1 MAVVGSWLSGCT
13 HVNCQ
18 RVTEEVIEI
27 TTAGARCS
35 RGDCSEARGN
45 FSRGGIVF
53 IPVGIFPVNKVVT
66 VYETVHIRL
75 VVCFTVCMFYFN

>member
-1 MAVVGSWLSGCT
+1 MTAQR
-13 HVNCQ
+13 HVE
-18 RVTEEVIEI
+18 TL
-27 TTAGARCS
+27 AGV
-35 RGDCSEARGN
+35 E
-45 FSRGGIVF
+45 IVF